1 MSAATP
7 TREIYWNIPNYPYV
21 YGLEPFLIILF
32 VIGVWVMIA
41 NVNSGTG
48 KISLLPLKIRAKQ
61 MLAYVWGHKKLRQKP
76 AGYGHMA
83 VFYSFIILA
92 IGTTLVFIQVATGV
106 HFLKGWFY
114 LIFSLVLD
122 IAGAATL
129 AALTVALLARF
140 ISPRFKGFRGDA
152 WMAFLLWLV
161 ILTGFMVEGMRIE
174 STAPQWSAWSP
185 VGAMFGASFNGIEP
199 QFLLMWHKLVWWIHM
214 AISFIFLALIPYSR
228 LKHIIAGAANHLTK
242 VVPPPLRFS
251 TPNLDEAETFGAAI
265 GSEFSRQDL
274 LDSLACT
281 ACGRCDEV
289 CPATITGKPLSPRK
303 IITDMQYA
311 CGRPTVHLIET
322 ENSRE
327 LFHLP
332 AIGDEELWACTSCA
346 ACHDACPLF
355 IEPIPKIMEM
365 RRHLSMSEGR
375 YPKEVT
381 TFYKN
386 EETNSNPWG
395 LGWEK
400 RADWAKDLDIPIA
413 DDKKEFEYLFW
424 VGCAGSYDGRYRKV
438 SESFARILNSAGI
451 DYAILGNEEKCS
463 GDPLRRLGNEY
474 QFQMLAKENVE
485 SFKKYGVKK
494 LITTC
499 PHCYNIFKN
508 EYPDLG
514 FEAEVIH
521 HSQIIGKLMDEG
533 KLPKPNG
540 TTAGGDTVFH
550 DSCYLGRYNSLYD
563 EPRRLV
569 GKGQTEPPRS
579 RENGF
584 CCGAGGGR
592 MWMEEKLG
600 DRINITRAE
609 ELLSQNPSAI
619 ATSCPFCMTMLTDAV
634 KAKGKLDEV
643 PVKDIAEI
651 FADHLAGG
659 GDDGKADNS

>member
-7 TREIYWNIPNYPYV
+7 TREIYWNIPNYEYV

-32 VIGVWVMIA
+32 VVGVWIMYA
-41 NVNSGTG
+41 NINSGSG

-61 MLAYVWGHKKLRQKP
+61 MVAYIWGHKKMREKP
-76 AGYGHMA
+76 SGYGHMA
-83 VFYSFIILA
+83 VFYCFIILA
-92 IGTTLVFIQVATGV
+92 IGTTLVFIQVATGI

-114 LIFSLVLD
+114 LFFSLVLD

-129 AALTVALLARF
+129 AALSVALIVRLV
-140 ISPRFKGFRGDA
+140 SPRFKGFRGDA
-152 WMAFLLWLV
+152 WMAFLLWSV
-161 ILTGFMVEGMRIE
+161 VVTGFMVEGMRIE
-174 STAPQWSAWSP
+174 ATSPEWAAWSP
-185 VGAMFGASFNGIEP
+185 VGALFGMSLNGMDSNM
-199 QFLLMWHKLVWWIHM
+199 LLLYHKFIWWFHM

-242 VVPPPLRFS
+242 VVPPAFKLS
-251 TPNLDEAETFGAAI
+251 TPNLDEAEIFGASK
-265 GSEFSRQDL
+265 GSEFSWQDL
-274 LDSLACT
+274 LDSQSCI

-289 CPATITGKPLSPRK
+289 CPATISGKPLSPRK
-303 IITDMQYA
+303 IVTDLQLA
-311 CGRPTVHLIET
+311 CGKPTSYLVET
-322 ENSRE
+322 EMSRE
-327 LFHLP
+327 HFYLP
-332 AIGDEELWACTSCA
+332 AIGDEELWACTTCG
-346 ACHDACPLF
+346 ACHDACPMF
-355 IEPIPKIMEM
+355 IEPIPKIVEM

-375 YPKEVT
+375 YPGEVT
-381 TFYKN
+381 NFYKN

-400 RADWAKDLDIPIA
+400 RADWAKDLNVPIA
-413 DDKKEFEYLFW
+413 ADKKEFEYLFW

-438 SESFARILNSAGI
+438 SESFTRILDAAGI
-451 DYAILGNEEKCS
+451 NYAILGNEEKCS

-474 QFQMLAKENVE
+474 QFQMLAEENVE

-494 LITTC
+494 LVTTC

-508 EYPDLG
+508 EYPDFG

-521 HSQIIGKLMDEG
+521 HSQMISSLMDEG
-533 KLPKPNG
+533 KLPKLDG
-540 TTAGGDTVFH
+540 ATAGDGAAADSRPVFH
-550 DSCYLGRYNSLYD
+550 DSCYLGRYNALYD

-569 GKGQTEPPRS
+569 GDGQIEAERS
-579 RENGF
+579 RENSF

-600 DRINITRAE
+600 DRINITRAD
-609 ELLSQNPSAI
+609 ELLAQNPTAI

-651 FADHLAGG
+651 FADHLP
-659 GDDGKADNS
+659 K